1 MTYIYRLCLSDG
13 QEHLKSYEVDMEELT
28 EFLQH
33 IKWIRINDNLIVSTN
48 HIVSIEC
55 IATSNN
61 GISMLLRDDDYTIKQ
76 LNKHLKSIIK

>member
-1 MTYIYRLCLSDG
+1 MTYIYRLCLGDG
-13 QEHLKSYEVDMEELT
+13 QEHLKSYEVDIEEVT

-61 GISMLLRDDDYTIKQ
+61 GISMLLKEDEYTIKQ